1 MPEAGRPVMAKVHV
15 IAENM
20 NPGRGGGDEGV
31 DGFQS
36 TDTYLLSGQQD
47 VETKYEGVSGREE
60 VCVGNCASHQCITAQ
75 LHIHPSVPALL

>member
-31 DGFQS
+31 DGF
-36 TDTYLLSGQQD
+36 
-47 VETKYEGVSGREE
+47 
-60 VCVGNCASHQCITAQ
+60 
-75 LHIHPSVPALL
+75 